1 MINLKKTFTALAL
14 AAGAMVASA
23 PASAALS
30 LTFTPA
36 SSHINVGDSVFID
49 VSITGLGAE
58 ILSGYD
64 LNFLFNS
71 SVLTTSSVTAFPVLG
86 ASLGLNQVVSAGDIA
101 LDDSSLEDDAT
112 LLASQADDLLLF
124 TFLMTGVADG
134 VTSFALGAD
143 ADFERNVLGL
153 NAESLNVN
161 VGSACIAVGTGSC
174 DNRVPE
180 PASFGLAGLAL
191 LAAGVAG
198 RARRRSHAKI

>member
-1 MINLKKTFTALAL
+1 MINFKKTFTALAL
-14 AAGAMVASA
+14 AAGAMVVSA
-23 PASAALS
+23 PASAAIA

-36 SSHINVGDSVFID
+36 SSHIDVGQDVSIN

-71 SVLTTSSVTAFPVLG
+71 SVLTTKDVLASVVFGTAV
-86 ASLGLNQVVSAGDIA
+86 GLNQVVSAGDIG

-112 LLASQADDLLLF
+112 LAGSQADDLLLF
-124 TFLMTGVADG
+124 TFLMTGVDDG
-134 VTSFALGAD
+134 VTSFALGANP
-143 ADFERNVLGL
+143 DFERNLLGL
-153 NAESLNVN
+153 NFESLNVN

-198 RARRRSHAKI
+198 RNRRRARAEA

>member
-1 MINLKKTFTALAL
+1 MINFKKTFTALAL
-14 AAGAMVASA
+14 AAGAMVVSA

-36 SSHINVGDSVFID
+36 SSHINVGDTVSID

-71 SVLTTSSVTAFPVLG
+71 SVLTTSSSTAFSVLG
-86 ASLGLNQVVSAGDIA
+86 ASWGLNNVVSPGEIA
-101 LDDSSLEDDAT
+101 LDDVSTEDDAT
-112 LLASQADDLLLF
+112 LMASQADDLLLF
-124 TFLMTGVADG
+124 RFVMAGAADG
-134 VTSFALGAD
+134 VTSFALGANP
-143 ADFERNVLGL
+143 DFERNLLGL
-153 NAESLNVN
+153 NFESLNVN

-198 RARRRSHAKI
+198 RNRRRARVEA